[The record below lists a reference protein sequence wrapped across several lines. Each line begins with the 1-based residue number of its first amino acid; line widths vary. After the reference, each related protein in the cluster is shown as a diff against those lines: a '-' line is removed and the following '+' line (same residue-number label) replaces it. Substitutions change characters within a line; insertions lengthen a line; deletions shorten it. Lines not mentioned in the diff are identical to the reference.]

1 MSIAKHLFV
10 RHRAEGHARFAV
22 PKELCRP
29 HAAQQLEKELKLA
42 EGIYR
47 VHLYQRQGKLS
58 IRYIEG
64 VTNFKAVSLA
74 LHKALAKIEVPTS
87 GQPAS
92 STGGGI
98 AMREEQQGEAD
109 WLKAKYQEARETITA
124 LGIVAR
130 GASKA
135 KPLLLT
141 PEKEKFAI
149 EFMTDILV
157 LYLIKLHWHLIM
169 GHWIRNP
176 WQYRSEWMAT
186 IYMIFLLVRSKK
198 PKK

>member
-1 MSIAKHLFV
+1 MSIAKQIFI
-10 RHRAEGHARFAV
+10 RHRAEGHLRFAV
-22 PKELCRP
+22 PQALCQP
-29 HAAQQLEKELKLA
+29 QAAQQLEKELRQA

-47 VHLYQRQGKLS
+47 VDLYRRQRKLS

-64 VTNFKAVSLA
+64 VTHFKAVIRA
-74 LHKALAKIEVPTS
+74 VYEALAKIEAPPTS
-87 GQPAS
+87 CTS
-92 STGGGI
+92 SM
-98 AMREEQQGEAD
+98 AMAEDELDETEG
-109 WLKAKYQEARETITA
+109 WLKSKYQEAKETITA
-124 LGIVAR
+124 LGIVTR

-135 KPLLLT
+135 KPLLLN

-149 EFMTDILV
+149 EFFTDILV
-157 LYLIKLHWHLIM
+157 LYLIKLHWHMIM

>member
-1 MSIAKHLFV
+1 MTCAASVSTPLSSGSLTPTPTSPRPRV
-10 RHRAEGHARFAV
+10 DLHR
-22 PKELCRP
+22 
-29 HAAQQLEKELKLA
+29 
-42 EGIYR
+42 
-47 VHLYQRQGKLS
+47 RQGKLS

-64 VTNFKAVSLA
+64 VTHFKAVTRA
-74 LHKALAKIEVPTS
+74 LFDALDNIETRP
-87 GQPAS
+87 PCC
-92 STGGGI
+92 GGGI
-98 AMREEQQGEAD
+98 AMPEEQQGEQG

-124 LGIVAR
+124 VGIVTR
-130 GASKA
+130 TVGKA
-135 KPLLLT
+135 KPVVLT

-149 EFMTDILV
+149 EFLTDILV

-169 GHWIRNP
+169 GHWIRSP

>member
-1 MSIAKHLFV
+1 MSIATQIFV
-10 RHRAEGHARFAV
+10 RHRAAGHLRFAV
-22 PKELCRP
+22 PQALCQPEATQRLQEELR
-29 HAAQQLEKELKLA
+29 QA
-42 EGIYR
+42 EGVYR
-47 VHLYQRQGKLS
+47 VDLYRRQRKLS

-64 VTNFKAVSLA
+64 VTNFKAVTRA
-74 LHKALAKIEVPTS
+74 LYEALAKIEAPPPCCAS
-87 GQPAS
+87 GV
-92 STGGGI
+92 
-98 AMREEQQGEAD
+98 AMAEEVLEETEG
-109 WLKAKYQEARETITA
+109 WLKSKYEEAKETLTA

-141 PEKEKFAI
+141 PEQEKFAT
-149 EFMTDILV
+149 EFFTDILV

-169 GHWIRNP
+169 GHWIKNP